1 MDLTGTR
8 HVSPSIPILT
18 GTLKLSQHAAHGT
31 SLCAV
36 LACGLGG
43 AVSYGFAGCM
53 DMQAALAI
61 AAAGSFSANLGAR
74 ATTLLSQTR
83 LKQCLGAFMI
93 FIGPT
98 IPLKGHLKKKD
109 EEARA
114 KEGGASAGP
123 SAGSS
128 AGSADA
134 KESGSAELF
143 GIDMEKAMRNLTIGL
158 GTGFLSGLFGVG
170 GGAITVPA

>member
-1 MDLTGTR
+1 MR
-8 HVSPSIPILT
+8 RVPSSIPILT

-53 DMQAALAI
+53 DVQAALAI
-61 AAAGSFSANLGAR
+61 AAAGSLSANLGAR

-98 IPLKGHLKKKD
+98 IPLKGHLKRKD

-114 KEGGASAGP
+114 GGGGASAAP
-123 SAGSS
+123 SAG
-128 AGSADA
+128 AEDA
-134 KESGSAELF
+134 THSGSAELF
-143 GIDMEKAMRNLTIGL
+143 GIDTEKAMRNLTIGL